1 MLLEQW
7 REKVKQQE
15 KDEQAIWEKQTVD
28 LNKVDSPRSSVSKMS
43 KVTGLKGVQVPQ
55 NQVNYT
61 MEELVKRIRRV
72 ERLTDRMS
80 QGKFD

>member
-43 KVTGLKGVQVPQ
+43 KVTGLKGVQLPQ